1 MDKLEVLCIKVPL
14 HRVALKQNR
23 PDGNNVGLSAI
34 QGLLIGRAKL
44 VPQNSRIRVKVR
56 IAH

>member
-23 PDGNNVGLSAI
+23 PDGNRVGLSAI
-34 QGLLIGRAKL
+34 QGLLISGTKL
-44 VPQNSRIRVKVR
+44 VSQNFRIRVKVR